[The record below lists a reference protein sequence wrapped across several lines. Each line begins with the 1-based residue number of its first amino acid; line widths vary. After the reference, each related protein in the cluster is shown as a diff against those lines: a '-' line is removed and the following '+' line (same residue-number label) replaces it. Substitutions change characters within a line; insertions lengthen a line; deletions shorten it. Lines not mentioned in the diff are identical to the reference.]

1 MSLRWRVMF
10 LTPLMLLMLLAGCAT
25 NPVSKKPEFV
35 MMSEKQE
42 LELGQRAAAQVAKQM
57 PLLPEDDPLV
67 QYVNEVG
74 QKVAAVSDRPELY
87 YRFHVVDDKTI
98 NAFALPGGYIY
109 IYRGLLV
116 HLNSEAELA
125 AVLGHEIGH
134 VTARHAVERYTQAQA
149 YRLGMAVASIF
160 VPIPQAIGQI
170 SDLIAM
176 ATIQGFGRKDELQA
190 DELSIRY
197 ITRAGYDPHATI
209 RILQTLKRL
218 EDIRIKETKDET
230 GKAPEIYHGAFA
242 SHPATEKRIREA
254 VAEAAASEEKSGFR
268 GRERFLAKLDGQP
281 YGDSAR
287 EGAVVG
293 RRFLHPKMHV
303 QLAFPKE
310 WVIHNGHAALTA
322 RRRRERVYFRLTM
335 NKLQK
340 RQSAEDVLRDMFSKR
355 RLERLERLR
364 RGPFELAQAEVNV
377 SMRDVGQARAL
388 VAVARRRDEAWMLL
402 CVSQR
407 ARFDQWRGEC
417 RAILDSF
424 RAYDPAREG
433 DIPRIHLHVWKRG
446 DSWRKLAAA
455 SHDML
460 GRFTADRLAALNG
473 MDVNETPKPGRIV
486 KTVE

>member
-1 MSLRWRVMF
+1 MKRILSVS
-10 LTPLMLLMLLAGCAT
+10 LMLLAILASGCAT
-25 NPVSKKPEFV
+25 NPVSKRPEFV
-35 MMSEKQE
+35 LMSEKQE
-42 LELGQRAAAQVAKQM
+42 LELGHRAAEQVAKQM

-67 QYVNEVG
+67 QYVNKVG

-116 HLNSEAELA
+116 HMNSEAELA

-134 VTARHAVERYTQAQA
+134 VTARHAVERYTMAQS
-149 YRLGMAVASIF
+149 YRLGTMVASIF

-218 EDIRIKETKDET
+218 EDIRIKETRDAT

-254 VAEAAASEEKSGFR
+254 VAEAEAGEEKQGIQ
-268 GRERFLAKLDGQP
+268 ERNAMLAALDGYP

-293 RRFLHPKMHV
+293 QRFLHPEMRI
-303 QLAFPKE
+303 QLAVPKD
-310 WVIHNGHAALTA
+310 WVIENSHTALTA
-322 RRRRERVYFRLTM
+322 RRRRKRVFFRLTM
-335 NKLQK
+335 KELQK
-340 RQSAEDVLRDMFSKR
+340 RQSAEQVLRDLLGR
-355 RLERLERLR
+355 HRLERLR
-364 RGPFELAQAEVNV
+364 TLHRGPFEIAQGEVNL
-377 SMRDVGQARAL
+377 SMRNVGQARAL
-388 VAVARRRDEAWMLL
+388 VAVARRRDEAWEML
-402 CVSQR
+402 CVTQR
-407 ARFDQWRGEC
+407 ARFDAWRADC
-417 RAILDSF
+417 QSILDSF
-424 RAYDPAREG
+424 RDYDPKRDG
-433 DIPRIHLHVWKRG
+433 DIPRIHLHVWKAG
-446 DSWRKLAAA
+446 DSWQRLAAA
-455 SHDML
+455 SGNVL

-473 MDVNETPKPGRIV
+473 MDPDQTPEPGQIV
-486 KTVE
+486 KTVR